1 MRRLLLLV
9 ALGLCHSVAGAF
21 DYLIAD
27 RICIPDAVRI
37 PSFERAP
44 IPVGC
49 ELPDCCPGCSP
60 PSVLDWKIKLDARL
74 VTQAELRFEG
84 LAGEELRQLKLG
96 GAARWEGDRI
106 LLRAGDAQISGI
118 PNRPGVKVATGML
131 RPTMSRKAARS
142 IAQQLAPTGT
152 FTDRILVQQFTG
164 AYLVNSFTWDIAIRP
179 CKKPPKPPR
188 IPKDRLKIQGLDPG
202 EEVIVML
209 DAPTDAGCK
218 QGPLAEWVFPSAG
231 LTIFVENLLSPT
243 TTCRSE
249 VTVFSE
255 KHAMKWQALTWTD
268 LPGDT
273 RTVTLDP
280 LIEED
285 VYVWIKDETDRT
297 RAEQEV
303 AEAQRLFLENRVG
316 VRLNWKVTKLCDVPG
331 VVCGDPTSPS
341 HPFNIVEAGVSTDG
355 LLCPLGPLPP
365 PDPPVQL
372 APIRAQP
379 FYVANALNIY
389 YVNVDKA
396 WSGRNCAIA
405 DVPFSCITN
414 AWPPYF
420 VKADANITFI
430 GTTESLT
437 TLAHEIGHAYGLRPA
452 VCHGHTEGVPGF
464 GADNIMWTGSTLL
477 RTTFKLGQV
486 FRMNTHADD
495 WGGTMLIPNNST
507 EPGLSGRVAQPC
519 FPNVSSPACPLL
531 EMDWP

>member
-1 MRRLLLLV
+1 MRRLLLL
-9 ALGLCHSVAGAF
+9 LGLSLCHSVAGAF

-37 PSFERAP
+37 PPLKRAP

-49 ELPDCCPGCSP
+49 ELPDCCPGCP
-60 PSVLDWKIKLDARL
+60 PPPVLDWKIKLDARL

-84 LAGEELRQLKLG
+84 LAAEELKQLKLS
-96 GAARWEGDRI
+96 GAARREGDRI
-106 LLRAGDAQISGI
+106 LLRAGDARISGI
-118 PNRPGVKVATGML
+118 PNRPGVKMVTGL
-131 RPTMSRKAARS
+131 LQPTMSQKTAHSLSR
-142 IAQQLAPTGT
+142 QLAPTGS
-152 FTDRILVQQFTG
+152 FTDRILIQQFAG
-164 AYLVNSFTWDIAIRP
+164 PYLVNSFTWDIAIRP
-179 CKKPPKPPR
+179 CKKPSKPPTL
-188 IPKDRLKIQGLDPG
+188 PKDKLKIEGIAPG
-202 EEVIVML
+202 DDVIVML
-209 DAPTDAGCK
+209 DAPTNHGCRD
-218 QGPLAEWVFPSAG
+218 GSGGIEWVFPSTG
-231 LTIFVENLLSPT
+231 LTIFDVNLLSPT
-243 TTCRSE
+243 MTCRSE
-249 VTVFSE
+249 VTVFSR

-285 VYVWIKDETDRT
+285 VYVWIKDETDRA
-297 RAEQEV
+297 RAEQQA

-316 VRLNWKVTKLCDVPG
+316 VRLNWQVKKLCDVVPAAA
-331 VVCGDPTSPS
+331 CADPSAPS
-341 HPFNIVEAGVSTDG
+341 HPFNIVKGGVSENF
-355 LLCPLGPLPP
+355 LLCPLNPFPP
-365 PDPPVQL
+365 PEPQVQL

-379 FYVANALNIY
+379 FYVANALNVY
-389 YVNVDKA
+389 YVDYGQT
-396 WSGRNCAIA
+396 GRNCAIA
-405 DVPFSCITN
+405 DVPSSCITN

-430 GTTESLT
+430 GTLESLT

-452 VCHGHTEGVPGF
+452 ACRGHTEGVPGF
-464 GADNIMWTGSTLL
+464 GQDNIMWTGGTLPRL
-477 RTTFKLGQV
+477 TFKLGQV

-531 EMDWP
+531 DMD